1 MLYGH
6 AVGTLGFPVARRE
19 LGLAACGVRTF
30 FVISGFLITKLL
42 LGELDS
48 TGKISLRAFY
58 RRRVLRIFPAF
69 YSYWLVMAGLI
80 AAGLVVF
87 KAKYLAYAAAYVI
100 NYVPSRPWDLGHLW
114 SLAVE
119 EQFYALWP
127 LTLVL
132 LGRRRALW
140 VATLGLLFAP
150 PIRVA
155 QFYLLPWARAGIT
168 EGIHGIGDC
177 LATGCL
183 LAGIRDWLWGFDIY
197 RRFLSSWTF
206 WLVVPV
212 FVLTLIVYPHPRL
225 QWVLGIPAFNVAV
238 ALCIDRWTRLP
249 KADVVGAF
257 LNLPP
262 VAFIGV
268 LSYSLYLWQQPFM
281 NREASHIWNTFPWN
295 VSCAFVLAGASYYIV
310 EKPFL
315 ALRYKSK
322 GHKPTTEAHEPVSR
336 WLRQPEAG
344 ARTSDQS
351 DGAP

>member
-1 MLYGH
+1 MMVLYGH
-6 AVGTLGFPVARRE
+6 AVGTLGFPVARHE
-19 LGLAACGVRTF
+19 FGLAAAGVQTF
-30 FVISGFLITKLL
+30 FIISGFLITKLL
-42 LGELDS
+42 LEELDS
-48 TGKISLRAFY
+48 TGRISLRSFY

-69 YSYWLVMAGLI
+69 YTYWLVIAGLATAGLI
-80 AAGLVVF
+80 VF
-87 KAKYLAYAAAYVI
+87 QAKYLAYAAAYVI
-100 NYVPSRPWDLGHLW
+100 DYVPSRPWYLGHLW

-140 VATLGLLFAP
+140 VAALGLLLAP

-155 QFYLLPWARAGIT
+155 QFYLVPWDRAGIAG
-168 EGIHGIGDC
+168 EIHNIADC

-183 LAGIRDWLWGFDIY
+183 LAGIRGWLWSFDLY
-197 RRFLSSWTF
+197 RRFLSSWRF
-206 WLVVPV
+206 WVVVPV
-212 FVLTLIVYPHPRL
+212 IVLTLVVHVHPRV
-225 QWVLGIPAFNVAV
+225 QWLVGIPAFNVAV

-249 KADVVGAF
+249 RADVVGAF
-257 LNLPP
+257 LNLRP

-281 NREASHIWNTFPWN
+281 NRVASHIWNAFPWN
-295 VSCAFVLAGASYYIV
+295 VGCAFLLATASYYIV

-322 GHKPTTEAHEPVSR
+322 GDKQATAGVRES
-336 WLRQPEAG
+336 QPLATPAEN
-344 ARTSDQS
+344 
-351 DGAP
+351 